1 MPFVDKKTAL
11 QNLANPKDFDIFK
24 ARYLKSYKNAV
35 ENIIKLLDDNDI
47 DDLYNYISGINN
59 ISLNI
64 GSSILYN
71 DTLELLEK
79 IKRGELSP
87 QMFDDLYQTLRY
99 VYDELELM
107 K

>member
-11 QNLANPKDFDIFK
+11 QNLANPKDYDVFK
-24 ARYLKSYKNAV
+24 ARYLKMYKNAV
-35 ENIIKLLDDNDI
+35 ERIVKFIGDNDI

-71 DTLELLEK
+71 DSLEILDK

-87 QMFDDLYQTLRY
+87 QMFDDFYQTLRY
-99 VYDELELM
+99 VYDELELI